1 MKLQEALEKLKEIE
15 DHVAKAS
22 DHTDPD
28 FYNSDCVR
36 ITEKELQDLLGELRK
51 DSYDWHFDHEG
62 SHLRCKVGG
71 LTVFVFFDPQ
81 QWKIDLNGMKL
92 RVVSEY
98 KPYAVALES
107 EKAELLLEV
116 E

>member
-15 DHVAKAS
+15 DHVERHP

-28 FYNSDCVR
+28 FYNSDCIK
-36 ITEKELQDLLGELRK
+36 ITEKELQELLGELKK

-62 SHLRCKVGG
+62 GRLRCKVGG
-71 LTVFVFFDPQ
+71 LTAFVFFDPK

-92 RVVSEY
+92 RVVSD